1 MSIEQV
7 LFNER
12 LDCDALME
20 MYEGDYEHAEVVF
33 GQFIKNAPPQMQGIA
48 ISFEQDVVEEFRA
61 KIHKLK
67 PVFTFVGLT
76 SLSRQAAQLE
86 DQCKTVTTLKM
97 LECDYQFFKNEFDT
111 NLPLIKEI
119 FEKLT
124 NEV

>member
-12 LDCDALME
+12 LDCEALME

-33 GQFIKNAPPQMQGIA
+33 GQFVKNAPVQMQGIA
-48 ISFEQDVVEEFRA
+48 TSFQEDSVEEFRA
-61 KIHKLK
+61 KVHKLK

-86 DQCKTVTTLKM
+86 EQCKTVGTLKI
-97 LECDYQFFKNEFDT
+97 LQADYETFKNEFDN
-111 NLPLIKEI
+111 NLPLIQEI
-119 FEKLT
+119 SEKLN

>member
-12 LDCDALME
+12 LDCEALME
-20 MYEGDYEHAEVVF
+20 MYEGDYEHAEIVF
-33 GQFIKNAPPQMQGIA
+33 GQFIKNAPVQMQAIA
-48 ISFEQDVVEEFRA
+48 ASFQQDLVEEFRA
-61 KIHKLK
+61 KVHKLK

-86 DQCKTVTTLKM
+86 DQCKTATTLKVM
-97 LECDYQFFKNEFDT
+97 EADYEVFKNEFDT
-111 NLPLIKEI
+111 NLPLIQEI
-119 FEKLT
+119 FEKLN

>member
-1 MSIEQV
+1 MSIEQI

-12 LDCDALME
+12 LDCEALME

-33 GQFIKNAPPQMQGIA
+33 GQFIKNAPVQMLGIA
-48 ISFEQDVVEEFRA
+48 ASFEQDAVEEFRA

-86 DQCKTVTTLKM
+86 DQCKTAGTVKVM
-97 LECDYQFFKNEFDT
+97 DAGYQIFKNEFET
-111 NLPLIKEI
+111 YLPLIQEI
-119 FEKLT
+119 FEKL
-124 NEV
+124 NHEV